1 MFPGPGVGPAWP
13 ARACPSGPGKM
24 GKCRP
29 SPTQDPP
36 DFPGTCAQ
44 AGLPGTCTLPVF
56 FVSEVLDLELLHV
69 PVVAGEG
76 GGEDRRAVVARA
88 EKDVPARGRGAGG
101 HPRPPRG

>member
-29 SPTQDPP
+29 SPPQAHP

-76 GGEDRRAVVARA
+76 GAEDGRAVFVRELKA
-88 EKDVPARGRGAGG
+88 VLSRGRG
-101 HPRPPRG
+101 